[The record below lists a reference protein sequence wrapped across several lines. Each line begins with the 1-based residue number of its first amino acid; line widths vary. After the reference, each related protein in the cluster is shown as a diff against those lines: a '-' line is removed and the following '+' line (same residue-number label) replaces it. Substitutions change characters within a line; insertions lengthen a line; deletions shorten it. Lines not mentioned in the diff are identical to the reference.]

1 MNLEDKLE
9 LMKNE
14 IIAEASAELDGKT
27 LTFYDQSGNKVK
39 MLGKEHQALYNTR
52 IKPYLAKNPKIKAA
66 LSTGDLKS
74 YDFVLMANDKIKV
87 TDDNGKVIGMI

>member
-1 MNLEDKLE
+1 MNIENMLAGMKEE
-9 LMKNE
+9 LVN
-14 IIAEASAELDGKT
+14 EASAELDGKT
-27 LTFYDQSGNKVK
+27 LTFYDQAGNKVK
-39 MLGKEHQALYNTR
+39 MLGKEHQKLYNTR
-52 IKPYLAKNPKIKAA
+52 IKPYLEKNPKIKAA